1 MAINPNKDTRTKAAT
16 KQRIIETGFR
26 LFAGHTID
34 GASLADVANAAGVS
48 MATVYN
54 YYSSKEALAVD
65 ISAWMWRQ
73 YIADSDRR
81 LEWQEMTAA
90 EVFAHYLESFI
101 DLYRNHRDLLRFN
114 QFFNVYIQRQGAT
127 AEQVGSFTD
136 VVDALAARFHEL
148 YEKGKLDGTLRTDMP
163 EKEMFSK
170 TLHLMLAVVTRYAVG
185 LVYDLS
191 IDPEEELKFERDLLF
206 KAFIA

>member
-26 LFAGHTID
+26 LFAGRTID
-34 GASLADVANAAGVS
+34 GASLTDVANAAGVS
-48 MATVYN
+48 MTTVYN

-81 LEWQEMTAA
+81 REWTEMTAA

-127 AEQVGSFTD
+127 AEQVGSFTG
-136 VVDALAARFHEL
+136 VADALAGRFHEL

-185 LVYDLS
+185 LVYDLGV
-191 IDPEEELKFERDLLF
+191 DPEEELKFERDLLF